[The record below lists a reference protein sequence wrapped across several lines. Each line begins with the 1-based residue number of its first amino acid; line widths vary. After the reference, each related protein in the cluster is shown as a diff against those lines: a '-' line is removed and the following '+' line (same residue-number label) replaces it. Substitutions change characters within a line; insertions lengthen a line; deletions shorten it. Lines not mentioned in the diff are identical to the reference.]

1 MPYALCPMPYA
12 QFPIPNSQCPMPNS
26 QCPMPNSQFPI
37 PNHSF
42 KGNILIVD
50 DISANLQLLAQIL
63 SEQGYKTRTAP
74 NGQLALRSIDLT
86 PPDLILLDIMM
97 PTMDG
102 YQVCQALKASE
113 KTKDIPVIF
122 ISALNEVFDKVK
134 AFEVGGVDYITKPF
148 HEQEVLARVSNQLI
162 QRRLFLQI
170 QEQNKSLESEIID
183 RKNAQEET
191 QFLLATTF
199 ALAES
204 KDFEESISIML
215 RFCCEFINWDLAEAW
230 MPNTDET
237 FLICSRNLYTNE
249 SNLSDYRHRSLEL
262 TFAPNIG
269 LPGRIWSS
277 KQSEWLED
285 ISLESDRV
293 FLRNQIAAEAGLK
306 AGFGVPILV
315 DEQVI
320 AILIF
325 FKKTPT
331 ICQIRIIKLINALA
345 TQLGSILQRQLA
357 EEKLKQQFQKEQLVN
372 QLTQSIR
379 CSLKLNTIFS
389 TAAREIAISL
399 GVDRVAIAQYLP
411 DKKIWINISEYY
423 DSTQLETTLG
433 LEISDEN
440 NEISDRLKKSE
451 IVRIDDT
458 NTASNEIEKRLTKLS
473 AGAWLFVPL
482 KVDSKVWGSV
492 CVVKEN
498 RSYYWQVF
506 EIELLCA
513 VADSVAIAIK
523 QAQIYQE
530 IQSYAQ
536 QLEET
541 LTELKNTQAQLVQKA
556 KMASLGQLVAGVAHE
571 INNPVNFVYG
581 NITVAMDYARDLL
594 HLVALYQNNYPQPV
608 AEVRKKLDNIDLDFI
623 ADDYPKLLKSMKD
636 GASRISKIVLS
647 LRNFSRLDEKEYKS
661 VDIHEGIDNT
671 LLILQSRLNGSNNGQ
686 DIEVIKDYSQLP
698 KIKCYASQLNQVFLN
713 LITNAIDAV
722 ETQSSPRQITISTK
736 MNISES
742 SSSISHAIVI
752 LITDNGCGMSEEVCC
767 KIFDPFFTTKPVGS
781 GIGLGLAICHN
792 IVVEKHRGQISCV
805 SALDGGTEFMVQI
818 PI

>member
-1 MPYALCPMPYA
+1 MDN
-12 QFPIPNSQCPMPNS
+12 QT
-26 QCPMPNSQFPI
+26 
-37 PNHSF
+37 HHTV

-50 DISANLQLLAQIL
+50 DISTNLQLLAQIL

-102 YQVCQALKASE
+102 YKVCQALKASA

-162 QRRLFLQI
+162 QRRLFQQI
-170 QEQNKSLESEIID
+170 QAQNKSLESEIIE

-230 MPNTDET
+230 IPSVDEK
-237 FLICSRNLYTNE
+237 FLTCSRSFHTNE
-249 SNLSDYRHRSLEL
+249 PSLLDYRSQSLL
-262 TFAPNIG
+262 ITFALNIG

-277 KQSEWLED
+277 KQSEWLQD
-285 ISLESDRV
+285 ISLEPEQV

-315 DEQVI
+315 DERVV

-325 FKKTPT
+325 FNKTPLPSQHRL
-331 ICQIRIIKLINALA
+331 IELINALA

-357 EEKLKQQFQKEQLVN
+357 EEKFKQQFQKEQLLN

-379 CSLKLNTIFS
+379 SSLKLNTIFS
-389 TAAREIAISL
+389 TATREIAISL

-411 DKKIWINISEYY
+411 EKQLWINISEYY
-423 DSTQLETTLG
+423 DPTQLETTLG

-440 NEISDRLKKSE
+440 NEISDRLKQSE
-451 IVRIDDT
+451 IVKIDDT
-458 NTASNEIEKRLTKLS
+458 NTCSNEIQKRLTQLS
-473 AGAWLFVPL
+473 PGAWLFVPL
-482 KVDSKVWGSV
+482 KADSKVWGSI

-498 RSYYWQVF
+498 RSYYWQIF
-506 EIELLCA
+506 EVELLCA

-530 IQSYAQ
+530 IQSYAE
-536 QLEET
+536 QLEKT

-571 INNPVNFVYG
+571 INNPVNFIYG
-581 NITVAMDYARDLL
+581 NITVAMDYTRDLL
-594 HLVALYQNNYPQPV
+594 HLVTLYRNNYHQPV
-608 AEVRKKLDNIDLDFI
+608 AEVRQKLENIDLDFI
-623 ADDYPKLLKSMKD
+623 ADDYPKLLKSMKE

-671 LLILQSRLNGSNNGQ
+671 LMILQHRLNGSNNGNE
-686 DIEVIKDYSQLP
+686 IEVIKDYNELP
-698 KIKCYASQLNQVFLN
+698 KIKCYASQLNQVFMN
-713 LITNAIDAV
+713 LIANAIDAL
-722 ETQSSPRQITISTK
+722 ETKSSPRLITISTK
-736 MNISES
+736 MDISES
-742 SSSISHAIVI
+742 LSPISSTIVI
-752 LITDNGCGMSEEVCC
+752 LITDNGCGMSEEVCH
-767 KIFDPFFTTKPVGS
+767 KIFDPFFTTKPIGS

-792 IVVEKHRGQISCV
+792 IVVEKHRGQISCI
-805 SALDGGTEFMVQI
+805 SAPDGGTEFMVQI
-818 PI
+818 PIGLTISQEI

>member
-1 MPYALCPMPYA
+1 MNHQPY
-12 QFPIPNSQCPMPNS
+12 
-26 QCPMPNSQFPI
+26 
-37 PNHSF
+37 HSV

-50 DISANLQLLAQIL
+50 DISTNLQLLAQIL

-102 YQVCQALKASE
+102 YQVCQALKASP

-122 ISALNEVFDKVK
+122 ISALNEVIDKVK

-162 QRRLFLQI
+162 QRRLFQ
-170 QEQNKSLESEIID
+170 QVQQQNQNLESEIID

-191 QFLLATTF
+191 QFLLSTTF

-215 RFCCEFINWDLAEAW
+215 RCCCEFINWDLAEAW
-230 MPNTDET
+230 LPSVDQKK
-237 FLICSRNLYTNE
+237 LRYSRSFYTTNE
-249 SNLSDYRHRSLEL
+249 PCLLAYQHQSSQI
-262 TFAPNIG
+262 TFGLNMG

-277 KQSEWLED
+277 KKSEWLED
-285 ISLESDRV
+285 ISLEPAQV
-293 FLRNQIAAEAGLK
+293 FLRNEIAAQAGLK
-306 AGFGVPILV
+306 AAFGVPILV
-315 DEQVI
+315 DERVV

-325 FKKTPT
+325 FNKTPLSS
-331 ICQIRIIKLINALA
+331 QPRLMELINALA
-345 TQLGSILQRQLA
+345 TQLGSVLQRQLT
-357 EEKLKQQFQKEQLVN
+357 EERLKKQFQKEQLLN

-379 CSLKLNTIFS
+379 SSLKLNTIFS

-411 DKKIWINISEYY
+411 EKQLWINISESY

-440 NEISDRLKKSE
+440 NEISDLIKQSE
-451 IVRIDDT
+451 IVKIDDT
-458 NTASNEIEKRLTKLS
+458 NTCSKEIKQRLTKLS
-473 AGAWLFVPL
+473 LGAWLFVPL
-482 KVDSKVWGSV
+482 KVDSKVWGSI

-506 EIELLCA
+506 EVELLCA

-530 IQSYAQ
+530 IQSYAE

-571 INNPVNFVYG
+571 INNPVNFIYG
-581 NITVAMDYARDLL
+581 NITIAMDYARDLL
-594 HLVALYQNNYPQPV
+594 HLVALYQKNYPQPV
-608 AEVRKKLDNIDLDFI
+608 AEVRQKLDNIDLDFI

-636 GASRISKIVLS
+636 GASRISQIVLS

-671 LLILQSRLNGSNNGQ
+671 LLILQHRLNGSNNGNE
-686 DIEVIKDYSQLP
+686 IEVIKDYSQLP
-698 KIKCYASQLNQVFLN
+698 KINCYASQLNQVFMN
-713 LITNAIDAV
+713 VIANAIDAL

-736 MNISES
+736 MDIWES
-742 SSSISHAIVI
+742 SSPLSSTIMI
-752 LITDNGCGMSEEVCC
+752 LIADNGCGMSEEVRY
-767 KIFDPFFTTKPVGS
+767 KMFDPFFTTKPVGS
-781 GIGLGLAICHN
+781 GVGLGLSICHT
-792 IVVEKHRGQISCV
+792 IVVEKHQGQIGCT
-805 SALDGGTEFMVQI
+805 SAPGQGTEFIMQI
-818 PI
+818 PICLTK

>member
-1 MPYALCPMPYA
+1 MDNQTY
-12 QFPIPNSQCPMPNS
+12 
-26 QCPMPNSQFPI
+26 
-37 PNHSF
+37 HSV

-50 DISANLQLLAQIL
+50 DISTNLQLLAQIL

-102 YQVCQALKASE
+102 YQVCLALKSSP

-162 QRRLFLQI
+162 QRRLFQQI
-170 QEQNKSLESEIID
+170 QEQNKSLESEIIE

-191 QFLLATTF
+191 QFLLTTTF

-215 RFCCEFINWDLAEAW
+215 RFCCKFINWDLAEAW
-230 MPNTDET
+230 IPSVDEK
-237 FLICSRNLYTNE
+237 FLTCSRSFYTNE
-249 SNLSDYRHRSLEL
+249 PSLLDYHSQSLL
-262 TFAPNIG
+262 ITFALNIG

-277 KQSEWLED
+277 KQSEWLQD
-285 ISLESDRV
+285 ISVEPEQV
-293 FLRNQIAAEAGLK
+293 FLRNQIAAKAGLK

-315 DEQVI
+315 DERVV

-325 FKKTPT
+325 FNKTPLPSQHRL
-331 ICQIRIIKLINALA
+331 IELINALA

-357 EEKLKQQFQKEQLVN
+357 EEKFKQQFQKEQLLN

-379 CSLKLNTIFS
+379 SSLKLNTIFS

-411 DKKIWINISEYY
+411 EKQLWINISEYY

-440 NEISDRLKKSE
+440 NEISDRLKQSE
-451 IVRIDDT
+451 IVKIDNT
-458 NTASNEIEKRLTKLS
+458 NTCSNEIKQRLTQLS
-473 AGAWLFVPL
+473 PGAWLFVPL
-482 KVDSKVWGSV
+482 KVDSKVWGSI

-498 RSYYWQVF
+498 RSYYWQIF
-506 EIELLCA
+506 EVELLCA

-530 IQSYAQ
+530 IQSYAE
-536 QLEET
+536 QLEKT

-571 INNPVNFVYG
+571 INNPVNFIYG
-581 NITVAMDYARDLL
+581 NITVAMDYTRDLL

-608 AEVRKKLDNIDLDFI
+608 AEVRQKLENIDLDFI

-671 LLILQSRLNGSNNGQ
+671 LFILQHRLNSSKNGNE
-686 DIEVIKDYSQLP
+686 IEVIKDYSELP
-698 KIKCYASQLNQVFLN
+698 KIKCYASQLNQVFMN
-713 LITNAIDAV
+713 LIANAIDAV
-722 ETQSSPRQITISTK
+722 EAQSSPRQITISTK
-736 MNISES
+736 MDISES
-742 SSSISHAIVI
+742 LSPISSTIVI
-752 LITDNGCGMSEEVCC
+752 LITDNGCGMSEEVCH
-767 KIFDPFFTTKPVGS
+767 KIFDPFFTTKPIGS

-792 IVVEKHRGQISCV
+792 IVVEKHRGQISCI
-805 SALDGGTEFMVQI
+805 SAPEGGTQFMVQI
-818 PI
+818 PIDLTISQEI

>member
-1 MPYALCPMPYA
+1 MDNQRYH
-12 QFPIPNSQCPMPNS
+12 FI
-26 QCPMPNSQFPI
+26 
-37 PNHSF
+37 

-50 DISANLQLLAQIL
+50 DISTNLQLLAQIL

-102 YQVCQALKASE
+102 YQVCQALKACA

-162 QRRLFLQI
+162 QRRLFQQI
-170 QEQNKSLESEIID
+170 QQQNQNLESENTHRRI
-183 RKNAQEET
+183 AQEET
-191 QFLLATTF
+191 QFLLSTTF

-204 KDFEESISIML
+204 KDFKESISIML

-230 MPNTDET
+230 VPSADET
-237 FLICSRNLYTNE
+237 CLICSGNFHTTNE
-249 SNLSDYRHRSLEL
+249 PCLLDYRYQNLEIK
-262 TFAPNIG
+262 FAPNIG

-277 KQSEWLED
+277 KHSEWLED
-285 ISLESDRV
+285 ISLEPDEI
-293 FLRNQIAAEAGLK
+293 LIRNQILADAGIK
-306 AGFGVPILV
+306 AGFGVPILLNERV
-315 DEQVI
+315 V

-325 FKKTPT
+325 FNKTP
-331 ICQIRIIKLINALA
+331 IPSQLRLMQLINALA
-345 TQLGSILQRQLA
+345 IQLASILQRQLA
-357 EEKLKQQFQKEQLVN
+357 EERLKKQVQKEQLLN

-389 TAAREIAISL
+389 TAVREIAISL
-399 GVDRVAIAQYLP
+399 GVDRVAIAKCLP
-411 DKKIWINISEYY
+411 EKQVWINISEYY

-440 NEISDRLKKSE
+440 NEISDRLKQSE
-451 IVRIDDT
+451 IVKIDDT
-458 NTASNEIEKRLTKLS
+458 NTCSNEIQKRLTQLS
-473 AGAWLFVPL
+473 PGAWLFVPL
-482 KVDSKVWGSV
+482 KVDSRVWGSI

-506 EIELLCA
+506 EVELLCA

-541 LTELKNTQAQLVQKA
+541 LTELKNTQAQLVQRA

-571 INNPVNFVYG
+571 INNPVNFIYG
-581 NITVAMDYARDLL
+581 NSTVAMDYARDLL
-594 HLVALYQNNYPQPV
+594 HLLALYQNNYPQPV
-608 AEVRKKLDNIDLDFI
+608 AEVRKKLDDIDLDFI

-671 LLILQSRLNGSNNGQ
+671 LLILQHRLNGSNNGNE
-686 DIEVIKDYSQLP
+686 IELIKDYSQLP
-698 KIKCYASQLNQVFLN
+698 KVKCYASQLNQVFMN
-713 LITNAIDAV
+713 LIVNAIDAL
-722 ETQSSPRQITISTK
+722 ETKSSLRRITISTK
-736 MNISES
+736 MDISES
-742 SSSISHAIVI
+742 PLANSSTIMI
-752 LITDNGCGMSEEVCC
+752 LFADNGCGMSEQVRD

-792 IVVEKHRGQISCV
+792 IVVQKHGGQISCV
-805 SALDGGTEFMVQI
+805 SALDRGTEFMVQI
-818 PI
+818 PIDFSTSDSSCVSGIA

>member
-1 MPYALCPMPYA
+1 MDNQTY
-12 QFPIPNSQCPMPNS
+12 NSV
-26 QCPMPNSQFPI
+26 
-37 PNHSF
+37 

-50 DISANLQLLAQIL
+50 DISTNLQLLAQIL

-97 PTMDG
+97 PIMNG
-102 YQVCQALKASE
+102 YEVCQALKTSP

-162 QRRLFLQI
+162 QRRLFQQV
-170 QEQNKSLESEIID
+170 QEQNKSLESEIIE

-199 ALAES
+199 ALAKS
-204 KDFEESISIML
+204 QDFEESISIML

-230 MPNTDET
+230 IPSIDEK
-237 FLICSRNLYTNE
+237 FLTCSRSFYTNE
-249 SNLSDYRHRSLEL
+249 PSLLDYRSQTLEIK
-262 TFAPNIG
+262 FAPNIG

-277 KQSEWLED
+277 KQSEWLQD
-285 ISLESDRV
+285 ISLEPEQV
-293 FLRNQIAAEAGLK
+293 FLRNKIAAKAGIK
-306 AGFGVPILV
+306 AGFGVPVLL

-325 FKKTPT
+325 FNKTP
-331 ICQIRIIKLINALA
+331 IPFQLRLMELIDALA

-357 EEKLKQQFQKEQLVN
+357 EEKLKKQFQKEHLLN

-379 CSLKLNTIFS
+379 SSLKLNTIFS
-389 TAAREIAISL
+389 TAVREIAISL
-399 GVDRVAIAQYLP
+399 GVDRVAIAQYFPEKQL
-411 DKKIWINISEYY
+411 WINISEYY
-423 DSTQLETTLG
+423 DATQLETTLG
-433 LEISDEN
+433 IEFSDD
-440 NEISDRLKKSE
+440 NEISDRLKQSE
-451 IVRIDDT
+451 IVKIDDT
-458 NTASNEIEKRLTKLS
+458 NTCCNEIKQRLSQLS
-473 AGAWLFVPL
+473 PGSLLFVPL

-498 RSYYWQVF
+498 RSHYWQVF
-506 EIELLCA
+506 EVELLCA

-536 QLEET
+536 QLEDT
-541 LTELKNTQAQLVQKA
+541 LTELKNTQSQLVQKA

-571 INNPVNFVYG
+571 INNPVNFIYG
-581 NITVAMDYARDLL
+581 NIAVAMEYGRDLL
-594 HLVALYQNNYPQPV
+594 HLVGLYQNNYPQPV
-608 AEVRKKLDNIDLDFI
+608 AEVRQKLDNIELDFI
-623 ADDYPKLLKSMKD
+623 ADDYPKLLNSMKD

-671 LLILQSRLNGSNNGQ
+671 LLLLQHRLNGSNNGKE
-686 DIEVIKDYSQLP
+686 IEVIRDYTQLP
-698 KIKCYASQLNQVFLN
+698 KIQCYASQLNQVFMN
-713 LITNAIDAV
+713 LIANAIDAL
-722 ETQSSPRQITISTK
+722 ETKSSPRQITITTK
-736 MNISES
+736 RDISES
-742 SSSISHAIVI
+742 PLAISGSIVI
-752 LITDNGCGMSEEVCC
+752 LVADNGCGMSEKVCDQ
-767 KIFDPFFTTKPVGS
+767 IFDPFFTTKPVGS

-805 SALDGGTEFMVQI
+805 SALGEGTEFMVQI
-818 PI
+818 PIDLISIPVAPE

>member
-1 MPYALCPMPYA
+1 MTHQPY
-12 QFPIPNSQCPMPNS
+12 
-26 QCPMPNSQFPI
+26 
-37 PNHSF
+37 HSV

-74 NGQLALRSIDLT
+74 NGQLALRSIDFT

-102 YQVCQALKASE
+102 YQVCQALKASP

-122 ISALNEVFDKVK
+122 ISALNETFDKVK

-148 HEQEVLARVSNQLI
+148 HEQEVLARVSNQLV
-162 QRRLFLQI
+162 QRRLILEI
-170 QEQNKSLESEIID
+170 QQQNKNLESEILD
-183 RKNAQEET
+183 RRIAQEET
-191 QFLLATTF
+191 QFLLSTTF

-204 KDFEESISIML
+204 KNFKESTFIML
-215 RFCCEFINWDLAEAW
+215 RCFCEFINWDFAEIW
-230 MPNTDET
+230 MPSSDDA
-237 FLICSRNLYTNE
+237 FLTCSQSFYTTKE
-249 SNLSDYRHRSLEL
+249 PCLLDYRSQTLQIK
-262 TFAPNIG
+262 FAPNMG
-269 LPGRIWSS
+269 VPGRIWSS
-277 KQSEWLED
+277 KQPEWLED
-285 ISLESDRV
+285 ISLESDQI
-293 FLRNQIAAEAGLK
+293 FIRNKIAAKAGLK
-306 AGFGVPILV
+306 ACVGVPILADDRV
-315 DEQVI
+315 V
-320 AILIF
+320 AILMF
-325 FKKTPT
+325 FNKISLPS
-331 ICQIRIIKLINALA
+331 QPRLMELINALA
-345 TQLGSILQRQLA
+345 TQLASTLQRQLA
-357 EEKLKQQFQKEQLVN
+357 EERLKQQFQKEQLLN

-411 DKKIWINISEYY
+411 EKQLWINISEYY
-423 DSTQLETTLG
+423 DSNQLETTLG
-433 LEISDEN
+433 LEVSDEN
-440 NEISDRLKKSE
+440 NEISDRLKQSK
-451 IVRIDDT
+451 IVKIDDT
-458 NTASNEIEKRLTKLS
+458 NTCSHEIKQRLTRLS
-473 AGAWLFVPL
+473 PGAWLFVPL
-482 KVDSKVWGSV
+482 KVDSQVWGSI

-513 VADSVAIAIK
+513 VADSIAIAIK

-536 QLEET
+536 QLEST
-541 LTELKNTQAQLVQKA
+541 LTELKKTQAQLVQKA

-571 INNPVNFVYG
+571 INNPVNFIYG

-594 HLVALYQNNYPQPV
+594 YLVALYQNNYPEPV
-608 AEVRKKLDNIDLDFI
+608 AEVRQKLDNIDLDFI

-671 LLILQSRLNGSNNGQ
+671 LLILQSKLNDSNNGNE
-686 DIEVIKDYSQLP
+686 IEVIKDYSKLP
-698 KIKCYASQLNQVFLN
+698 KLQCYASQLNQVFMN
-713 LITNAIDAV
+713 LITNAIDAL
-722 ETQSSPRQITISTK
+722 EATSSPRRITISTR
-736 MNISES
+736 MNLSES
-742 SSSISHAIVI
+742 PLTISGTIVI
-752 LITDNGCGMSEEVCC
+752 VFADNGCGMSEKVRD

-781 GIGLGLAICHN
+781 GIGLGLAICHD

-805 SALDGGTEFMVQI
+805 SALDEGTEFMVQI

>member
-1 MPYALCPMPYA
+1 MNHQPY
-12 QFPIPNSQCPMPNS
+12 
-26 QCPMPNSQFPI
+26 
-37 PNHSF
+37 HSL

-74 NGQLALRSIDLT
+74 NGQLALRSINLT

-97 PTMDG
+97 PIIDG
-102 YQVCQALKASE
+102 YQVCQALKASP

-122 ISALNEVFDKVK
+122 ISALNETFDKVK

-148 HEQEVLARVSNQLI
+148 HEKEVLARVSNQLV
-162 QRRLFLQI
+162 QRRLFLKI
-170 QEQNKSLESEIID
+170 QQQNKNLESEIID
-183 RKNAQEET
+183 RRIAQEET
-191 QFLLATTF
+191 QFLLSTTF

-204 KDFEESISIML
+204 KNLEESISTML
-215 RFCCEFINWDLAEAW
+215 RCCCEFIDWNLAEAW
-230 MPNTDET
+230 IPSVDEKVLT
-237 FLICSRNLYTNE
+237 CSRSFYTNE
-249 SNLSDYRHRSLEL
+249 PSLLDYRSQSSLI
-262 TFAPNIG
+262 TFALNIG

-277 KQSEWLED
+277 KQSEWLQD
-285 ISLESDRV
+285 ISLEPDEV
-293 FLRNQIAAEAGLK
+293 FIRNKIAAEAGLK

-315 DEQVI
+315 EKKVV

-325 FKKTPT
+325 FNKISLPS
-331 ICQIRIIKLINALA
+331 QPRLIELMKALA

-357 EEKLKQQFQKEQLVN
+357 EERLKQQFQKEQLLN

-399 GVDRVAIAQYLP
+399 GVDRVAIAKYLP
-411 DKKIWINISEYY
+411 EKQLWINISEYY

-440 NEISDRLKKSE
+440 NEISDRLKQSE
-451 IVRIDDT
+451 IIKIDDT
-458 NTASNEIEKRLTKLS
+458 NTCSHEIKQRLTRLS
-473 AGAWLFVPL
+473 PGAWLFVPL
-482 KVDSKVWGSV
+482 KLDSQIWGSI

-506 EIELLCA
+506 EVELLCA
-513 VADSVAIAIK
+513 VADSIAIAIK

-536 QLEET
+536 QLEAT
-541 LTELKNTQAQLVQKA
+541 LTELKNTQSQLIQKA

-571 INNPVNFVYG
+571 INNPVNFIYG
-581 NITVAMDYARDLL
+581 NTTVAMDYARDLL
-594 HLVALYQNNYPQPV
+594 HLVALYRKNYPQPTTDICQ
-608 AEVRKKLDNIDLDFI
+608 KLDNIDLDFI
-623 ADDYPKLLKSMKD
+623 ADDYPKLLKSMKE

-671 LLILQSRLNGSNNGQ
+671 LLILQHRLNGSNNGNE
-686 DIEVIKDYSQLP
+686 IEVIKDYSQLP
-698 KIKCYASQLNQVFLN
+698 KIQCYASQLNQVFLN
-713 LITNAIDAV
+713 LITNAIDAIDAIDTV

-736 MNISES
+736 MDISES
-742 SSSISHAIVI
+742 PLATSNTIVI
-752 LITDNGCGMSEEVCC
+752 LFGDNGCGMSEKVRD

-805 SALDGGTEFMVQI
+805 STLDRGTEFMVQI
-818 PI
+818 PVDLTASDLSCISGLTEGIKI